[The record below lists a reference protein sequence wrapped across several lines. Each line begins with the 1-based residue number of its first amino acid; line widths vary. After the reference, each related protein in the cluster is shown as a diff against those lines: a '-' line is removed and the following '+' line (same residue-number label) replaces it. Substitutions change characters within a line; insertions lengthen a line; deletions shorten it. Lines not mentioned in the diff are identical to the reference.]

1 MRLKHR
7 CIQIFLR
14 EEYHRRMKEFGAPCR
29 LIDSLQTKSK
39 KADEDLEAFEGTERE
54 IEQLR
59 KRLNEAR
66 ERASNLYV
74 FGPDQDATEE
84 ELDELRWAVEQLLDS
99 TKKFSGSTKARYQA
113 SQQLVPSDLAQ
124 HLTALEL
131 CAEATAQA
139 MEEKQREQK
148 RARTVRSDYLTD
160 LDEVQTW
167 IRQAE
172 LKVQDRSIEPA
183 PLKEQLKQVQ
193 DELGTITDKLERLTR
208 NGRTIAENTRDDTEK
223 QLIDSTVHN
232 VTEQLNQVRN
242 WLDERKQVVA
252 DTIDAW
258 QRFLTLYEAVKAWT
272 EEKRQFLVEPLKLS
286 TLVQARQRLHEYSVR
301 PKHVYRT
308 VILSTSGESQ
318 ENVGFSS

>member
-1 MRLKHR
+1 M
-7 CIQIFLR
+7 
-14 EEYHRRMKEFGAPCR
+14 
-29 LIDSLQTKSK
+29 
-39 KADEDLEAFEGTERE
+39 EAFEDTERE
-54 IEQLR
+54 IERLR

-66 ERASNLYV
+66 DRASNLYI

-84 ELDELRWAVEQLLDS
+84 ALDGLRVHVEQLLDS
-99 TKKFSGSTKARYQA
+99 AKKFSGSTKARYQA

-124 HLTALEL
+124 HLAALEL
-131 CAEATAQA
+131 CADATAQS

-160 LDEVQTW
+160 LDEVQAW

-208 NGRTIAENTRDDTEK
+208 NGRTIAESTRDETEK

-232 VTEQLNQVRN
+232 VTEQLSQVRN

-258 QRFLTLYEAVKAWT
+258 QRFLALYEAVKAWT
-272 EEKRQFLVEPLKLS
+272 EEKRQFLVEPLKLI

-301 PKHVYRT
+301 
-308 VILSTSGESQ
+308 GES
-318 ENVGFSS
+318 GY

>member
-1 MRLKHR
+1 
-7 CIQIFLR
+7 
-14 EEYHRRMKEFGAPCR
+14 MKEFGAPCR

-301 PKHVYRT
+301 PERVYRT

-318 ENVGFSS
+318 ENVGF

>member
-1 MRLKHR
+1 M
-7 CIQIFLR
+7 
-14 EEYHRRMKEFGAPCR
+14 E
-29 LIDSLQTKSK
+29 T
-39 KADEDLEAFEGTERE
+39 FESTERE
-54 IEQLR
+54 IDQLR

-66 ERASNLYV
+66 ERASNLYI

-84 ELDELRWAVEQLLDS
+84 ELDELRWAVEQLLES
-99 TKKFSGSTKARYQA
+99 GKKFSGSTKARYQA

-160 LDEVQTW
+160 LDEVQAW

-172 LKVQDRSIEPA
+172 LKVQDRSIEPV
-183 PLKEQLKQVQ
+183 PLKDQLRQVQ
-193 DELGTITDKLERLTR
+193 EELGTITDKLERLTR

-258 QRFLTLYEAVKAWT
+258 QRFLSLYEAVRTWT

-286 TLVQARQRLHEYSVR
+286 TLVQARQRLHEYSVCEEEMHR
-301 PKHVYRT
+301 RT
-308 VILSTSGESQ
+308 VLL
-318 ENVGFSS
+318 